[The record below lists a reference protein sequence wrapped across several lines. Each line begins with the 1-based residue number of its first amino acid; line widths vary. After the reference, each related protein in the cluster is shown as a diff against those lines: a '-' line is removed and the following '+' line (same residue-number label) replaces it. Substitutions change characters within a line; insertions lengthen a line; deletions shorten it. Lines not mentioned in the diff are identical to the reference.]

1 MHYYGARQLHAHC
14 SHVKVAI
21 AMQSSASQALKLP
34 LPILQYPIEASAPAI
49 ISCHDPR
56 IIQEEE
62 DDDLFTVG
70 TQIPHVTSSSRN
82 LKNKMSIHGVVKVEK

>member
-1 MHYYGARQLHAHC
+1 VHYYGAQQLHAHC
-14 SHVKVAI
+14 SHVEVAI

-49 ISCHDPR
+49 TSCHDPG
-56 IIQEEE
+56 IIQEED

-70 TQIPHVTSSSRN
+70 TQIPRVTSSSRN
-82 LKNKMSIHGVVKVEK
+82 LKNKMSIHGVVKEEK